1 MSIKRISNTGL
12 TGLKYTVFN
21 AGNTPI
27 PDVPDAPT
35 IGTATAGAGSA
46 TVTYT
51 AAATGGAATTFTAT
65 SSPGSLTGTGTSP
78 ITVSSLSNG
87 TAYTFT
93 VVASNSTGSSPASS
107 ASNSVTPF
115 VADTG
120 AMFPIGMVQVGS
132 AGTSSISF
140 SNIPNTYK
148 HLQIRFIYET
158 GDWGTFRF
166 NGDTTSSNY
175 RSHTLTGNGSTAS
188 SGTAANIIYEPQSSN
203 GGNRNTYA
211 GIIDILDYSSTSKYK
226 TTRSLEGTD
235 INGSGYIILNSGLWM
250 STAAVT
256 SISMTRNTTDWG
268 NYSQFALYGIKG

>member
-27 PDVPDAPT
+27 SDVPDAPI

-132 AGTSSISF
+132 AGASSISF
-140 SNIPNTYK
+140 TSIPSTYK
-148 HLQIRFIYET
+148 HLQLRAISKSNYTGGQFDTMKIRFNSDTGSNYNGHNIYAF
-158 GDWGTFRF
+158 GTTAGSQTQATQTFSYVAY
-166 NGDTTSSNY
+166 NAATSSN
-175 RSHTLTGNGSTAS
+175 TNMF
-188 SGTAANIIYEPQSSN
+188 AALIL
-203 GGNRNTYA
+203 
-211 GIIDILDYSSTSKYK
+211 DILDYTSTTKNK
-226 TTRSLEGTD
+226 T
-235 INGSGYIILNSGLWM
+235 NMYIHI
-250 STAAVT
+250 
-256 SISMTRNTTDWG
+256 I
-268 NYSQFALYGIKG
+268 YS